1 MHGLGKQI
9 PFGNDEQ
16 EQEQEQRQVQVQVQ
30 VQMQI
35 PFGNGKIRSWNN
47 EVMDE

>member
-16 EQEQEQRQVQVQVQ
+16 EQEQEQVQRQVQ

-35 PFGNGKIRSWNN
+35 PLGNGKIRSWNN

>member
-16 EQEQEQRQVQVQVQ
+16 EQEQRQVQVQVP
-30 VQMQI
+30 MQI